1 MYVIGTAGHV
11 DHGKSMLVRAL
22 TGMDPDRLDEEHE
35 REMSIDLGFAWFT
48 LPSGRETSIV
58 DVPGHED
65 FIKNMLAG
73 VGGID
78 VALLVVAADE
88 SVMPQTREHLAILDL
103 LGVSQGV
110 VALTKIDLVEDPEWL
125 ELVREDVRGELQGTA
140 LSDVAIIPVS
150 SVTKKGIPELAAEL
164 DRLLENADPPRDI
177 GKPRLSIDRAFTI
190 SGFGTIVTG
199 TLLDGRL
206 RVDDEVEIV
215 PGELFARVR
224 GLQTHKVDIEE
235 ALPGTR
241 VAVNLSGVSAEAL
254 SRGQVLAYPGWLDST
269 TLLDAYLR
277 LLPNA
282 PWSLEHDDIADFYS
296 GAARVQCH
304 VRLLNSDLLSPGEE
318 GWVQFRLSEPVAV
331 LRGDR
336 HIVRSPSPSLT
347 LGGGRV
353 LLTQPDRR
361 YRRFQPDRLQQFE
374 ALYEGD
380 PQDMLFYL
388 LRQETVCR
396 VAELFR
402 RSRLPKET
410 AAEGLSRLLASGR
423 ALDLAAEQA
432 GAESVSS
439 ENLLMTRER
448 WEDLLDRLEDM
459 LTHYHERFPLRL
471 GMPREEVKSRLHLGE
486 AAFDGFLRRA
496 VEEQKVE
503 TTPTT
508 VRLPDH
514 RVVLSPQQE
523 QEVEEV
529 LAAFEEQPFTPPSL
543 NQVEDALGPELLQYL
558 IDRGELI
565 KVSDSVA
572 FHAEAYAEMR
582 ECLIAYLQEHESV
595 AVAEVRDMFDSSRRY
610 ALGFLESMDRAGI
623 TKRLGDVRILRA

>member
-11 DHGKSMLVRAL
+11 DHGKSMLVRVL
-22 TGMDPDRLDEEHE
+22 TGMNPDRLDEEHE

-140 LSDVAIIPVS
+140 LTDAAIMAVS
-150 SVTKKGIPELAAEL
+150 SVTQEGISELAAEL

-215 PGELFARVR
+215 PGQLSARVR

-254 SRGQVLAYPGWLDST
+254 SRGQALAYPGWLDST
-269 TLLDAYLR
+269 RLLDAYLR

-304 VRLLNSDLLSPGEE
+304 VRLLDSDLLLPGEE
-318 GWVQFRLSEPVAV
+318 GWVQLRLSEPVAV

-336 HIVRSPSPSLT
+336 HILRSPSPSLT
-347 LGGGRV
+347 LGGGKV

-361 YRRFQPDRLQQFE
+361 YRRFQPDRFRQFE
-374 ALYEGD
+374 ALYNGD
-380 PQDMLFYL
+380 PHDILFHL
-388 LRQETVCR
+388 LRQDTVCK
-396 VAELFR
+396 VGDLFR

-410 AAEGLSRLLASGR
+410 ASDGLSHLLADGR
-423 ALDLAAEQA
+423 ALNLSAEQA
-432 GAESVSS
+432 RVQSISS
-439 ENLLMTRER
+439 ESLLMTREK
-448 WEDLLDRLEDM
+448 WEDLLARIGDILER
-459 LTHYHERFPLRL
+459 YHERFPLRL
-471 GMPREEVKSRLHLGE
+471 GIPREELKSRLHLDE
-486 AAFDGFLRRA
+486 AAFDGFLRHA
-496 VEEQKVE
+496 AEEQEVV
-503 TTPTT
+503 TTATT

-514 RVVLSPQQE
+514 RVVLSPHQE
-523 QEVEEV
+523 REVEKA
-529 LAAFEEQPFTPPSL
+529 LAAFQENPFAPPSL
-543 NQVEDALGPELLQYL
+543 NQVEDALGAELLQYL
-558 IDRGELI
+558 IDRGELV

-572 FHAEAYAEMR
+572 FHAEAYAEMKER
-582 ECLIAYLQEHESV
+582 LVTYLQEHESV
-595 AVAEVRDMFDSSRRY
+595 TVAEVRDMFDSSRRY
-610 ALGFLESMDRAGI
+610 ALGFLESMDRAGV
-623 TKRLGDVRILRA
+623 TKRLGDVRILRK

>member
-22 TGMDPDRLDEEHE
+22 TGMHPDRLDEEHE

-103 LGVSQGV
+103 LDVSQGI
-110 VALTKIDLVEDPEWL
+110 VALTKIDLIEDPEWL
-125 ELVREDVRGELQGTA
+125 ELVQEDVRNELQGTA
-140 LSDVAIIPVS
+140 LADVPIMPVS
-150 SVTKKGIPELAAEL
+150 SVTKEGVPELAVEL
-164 DRLLENADPPRDI
+164 DHLLDNADPPRDI
-177 GKPRLSIDRAFTI
+177 GQPRLSIDRAFTI

-215 PGELFARVR
+215 PGGLLARVR

-235 ALPGTR
+235 AVPGTR

-254 SRGQVLAYPGWLDST
+254 SRGQVLAHPGWLDST
-269 TLLDAYLR
+269 ILLDAYLR

-282 PWSLEHDDIADFYS
+282 PWSIEHDDIVDFYS

-304 VRLLNSDLLSPGEE
+304 VRLLDSDLLMPGEE
-318 GWVQFRLSEPVAV
+318 EWVQFRFSEPVAV

-336 HIVRSPSPSLT
+336 YILRSPSPSLT
-347 LGGGRV
+347 LGGGKV
-353 LLTQPDRR
+353 LLTRPDRR
-361 YRRFQPDRLQQFE
+361 YRRFQSDRLEQFE
-374 ALYEGD
+374 ALYEGGG
-380 PQDMLFYL
+380 QNILFQL
-388 LRQETVCR
+388 LRQDTVCMAR
-396 VAELFR
+396 DLFR
-402 RSRLPKET
+402 KSRLSEET
-410 AAEGLSRLLASGR
+410 ASAGLSSLLDSGR
-423 ALDLAAEQA
+423 VLDLSAEQA
-432 GAESVSS
+432 KTQSLTSES
-439 ENLLMTRER
+439 LLMTRER
-448 WEDLLDRLEDM
+448 WEEILARLKDI
-459 LTHYHERFPLRL
+459 LTRYHDRFPLRL
-471 GMPREEVKSRLHLGE
+471 GMPREELKSRLRLGE
-486 AAFDGFLRRA
+486 AAFDGVLRRA
-496 VEEQKVE
+496 VGKQEVV
-503 TTPTT
+503 TTATT

-514 RVVLSPQQE
+514 RVVLTPQQKHK
-523 QEVEEV
+523 VEDV
-529 LAAFEEQPFTPPSL
+529 LAAFKKDPFAPPSL
-543 NQVEDALGPELLQYL
+543 NQVEDALGGELLQYL
-558 IDRGELI
+558 VDRGDLI

-572 FHAEAYAEMR
+572 FHTEAYAEMKER
-582 ECLIAYLQEHESV
+582 LITYLQRHESV
-595 AVAEVRDMFDSSRRY
+595 TVAKVRDIFDSSRRY

-623 TKRLGDVRILRA
+623 TKRLGDVRILRQ

>member
-78 VALLVVAADE
+78 AALLVVAADE

-103 LGVSQGV
+103 LGVSQGI
-110 VALTKIDLVEDPEWL
+110 VALTKIDLVDDPEWL
-125 ELVREDVRGELQGTA
+125 ELVREDVRGELQGTVLA
-140 LSDVAIIPVS
+140 DVAIIPVS
-150 SVTKKGIPELAAEL
+150 SVTKEGIPELIAEL
-164 DRLLENADPPRDI
+164 DRLFENADPPRDI

-206 RVDDEVEIV
+206 CVDDEVEIV
-215 PGELFARVR
+215 PGELSARVR

-269 TLLDAYLR
+269 MLLDAYFR

-282 PWSLEHDDIADFYS
+282 PWPLGHDDIADFYS
-296 GAARVQCH
+296 AAARVQGH
-304 VRLLNSDLLSPGEE
+304 VRLLDSDFLSPGEE

-331 LRGDR
+331 LRGD
-336 HIVRSPSPSLT
+336 HYILRSPSPSLT
-347 LGGGRV
+347 LGGGKV

-361 YRRFQPDRLQQFE
+361 YRRFQPDRRTQFR
-374 ALYEGD
+374 ALYEGEPED
-380 PQDMLFYL
+380 ILFYL
-388 LRQETVCR
+388 LRQDTVCR
-396 VAELFR
+396 AGELFR
-402 RSRLPKET
+402 RSRLPEEM
-410 AAEGLSRLLASGR
+410 AANGLSRLLATGR
-423 ALDLAAEQA
+423 VLDLSARQVEV
-432 GAESVSS
+432 GSISS
-439 ENLLMTRER
+439 GSLLMARER
-448 WEDLLDRLEDM
+448 WEDLLDRLEEV
-459 LTHYHERFPLRL
+459 LERYHDRFPLRL
-471 GMPREEVKSRLHLGE
+471 GMPQEELKSRLRLGE
-486 AAFDGFLRRA
+486 VAFDGFLRRA
-496 VEEQKVE
+496 VGEQKVA
-503 TTPTT
+503 TTATT

-514 RVVLSPQQE
+514 RVLLSPQQE
-523 QEVEEV
+523 EEVKRV
-529 LAAFEEQPFTPPSL
+529 LAAFRDQPFAPPSL
-543 NQVEDALGPELLQYL
+543 NQVEDTLGSELLQYL
-558 IDRGELI
+558 IDRGELV

-572 FHAEAYAEMR
+572 FHAAAYAEMKER
-582 ECLIAYLQEHESV
+582 LVIYLQEHESV
-595 AVAEVRDMFDSSRRY
+595 TVAEIRDMFDSSRRY
-610 ALGFLESMDRAGI
+610 ALGFLESMDRAGV
-623 TKRLGDVRILRA
+623 TKRLGDVRILRI

>member
-22 TGMDPDRLDEEHE
+22 TGMDPDRLEEEHE

-65 FIKNMLAG
+65 FVKNMLAG

-78 VALLVVAADE
+78 VALLVVASDE

-110 VALTKIDLVEDPEWL
+110 VALTKIDLVDDPEWL
-125 ELVREDVRGELQGTA
+125 ELVREDVRGELRGTVFA
-140 LSDVAIIPVS
+140 DVAIIPVS
-150 SVTKKGIPELAAEL
+150 SVTKEGLPELAAEL

-177 GKPRLSIDRAFTI
+177 GEPRLSIDRAFTI
-190 SGFGTIVTG
+190 SGFGAIVTG

-206 RVDDEVEIV
+206 RVDDQVEIM
-215 PGELFARVR
+215 PGELSARVR

-241 VAVNLSGVSAEAL
+241 VAVNLSGISAEAL
-254 SRGQVLAYPGWLDST
+254 SRGQGLAYPGWLDST
-269 TLLDAYLR
+269 RLLDAYLR

-304 VRLLNSDLLSPGEE
+304 VRLLDSDLLSPGEE

-336 HIVRSPSPSLT
+336 YILRSPSPSLT
-347 LGGGRV
+347 LGGGKV

-361 YRRFQPDRLQQFE
+361 YRRFQPDRRTQFA

-380 PQDMLFYL
+380 YEDILFYL
-388 LRQETVCR
+388 LRQNTVCR
-396 VAELFR
+396 VGELFR
-402 RSRLPKET
+402 RSRLPKEQ
-410 AAEGLSRLLASGR
+410 AATGLSRLLADGR
-423 ALDLAAEQA
+423 MLDLSAE
-432 GAESVSS
+432 GSKVESLSS

-448 WEDLLDRLEDM
+448 WENLLARLKNVLER
-459 LTHYHERFPLRL
+459 YHDRFPLRL
-471 GMPREEVKSRLHLGE
+471 GMSREELKSRLHLAE
-486 AAFDGFLRRA
+486 VAFDDFLGRVA
-496 VEEQKVE
+496 EEQEVA
-503 TTPTT
+503 TTATT

-514 RVVLSPQQE
+514 QVILSPQQRE
-523 QEVEEV
+523 EVKKV
-529 LAAFEEQPFTPPSL
+529 LAAFEEQPFAPPSL
-543 NQVEDALGPELLQYL
+543 NQVEDTLGPELLQYL
-558 IDRGELI
+558 VDRGELI

-572 FHAEAYAEMR
+572 FHTEAYAEMKR
-582 ECLIAYLQEHESV
+582 RLIAYLQEHESV
-595 AVAEVRDMFDSSRRY
+595 TVAEVRDMFDSSRRY
-610 ALGFLESMDRAGI
+610 ALGFLESMDREGA
-623 TKRLGDVRILRA
+623 TKRLGDVRILRI